1 MKDSRVGEALWSEW
15 FGDGYN
21 KGIIDSIVFY
31 TEGHVDI
38 HNEIVRRALASAIQ
52 RDGTT
57 DSLGEAFRLL
67 DGTVKVCLGYAGFVG
82 GEFELTQCEQD
93 GMTLH
98 EDYAESV
105 IPITWVEVHDNR

>member
-1 MKDSRVGEALWSEW
+1 MKDSRIGETLWSEW
-15 FGDGYN
+15 FGEGYD
-21 KGIIDSIVFY
+21 KEDSNSVLFY

-38 HNEIVRRALASAIQ
+38 HQEIVRRALASAIQ
-52 RDGTT
+52 RDGIV

-67 DGTVKVCLGYAGFVG
+67 DGTVTVFRGHAGFVD
-82 GEFELTQCEQD
+82 GEYELTQCEKD
-93 GMTLH
+93 GMTKQ